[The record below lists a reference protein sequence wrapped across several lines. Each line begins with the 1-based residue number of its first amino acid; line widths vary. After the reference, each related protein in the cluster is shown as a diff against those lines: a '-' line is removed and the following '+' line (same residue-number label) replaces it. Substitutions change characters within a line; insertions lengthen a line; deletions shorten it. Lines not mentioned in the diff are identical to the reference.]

1 MKFISKSLEINLQK
15 SWQTCYEVWKRN
27 GRACCWK
34 LYRSPFSITIL
45 AWNSVAYFLM
55 KPTPLLV
62 WVLNQGMT
70 FWDLLPPLILH
81 AMSTAEK
88 CIRNIKMLI
97 FCLYSSWIFFGWTS
111 CPPELLFKSEKH
123 LSSILQTFLF

>member
-70 FWDLLPPLILH
+70 FLDLIATVNITCNVYSGKVYQEYQNVDFLFILIVD
-81 AMSTAEK
+81 
-88 CIRNIKMLI
+88 
-97 FCLYSSWIFFGWTS
+97 FFGWTS